1 MTAAAVA
8 DLADLRADV
17 TDVLSRIGYATMATV
32 DRHGR
37 PRTRVL
43 IAVWELEDDDPRG
56 WLATFRTPVKAAHLA
71 ANPHASFSYWDRS
84 QDTVSI
90 DATAVWTDDRDERH
104 HVWRLYGRGSPRGV
118 GYPPGRFW
126 PDGPDGPT
134 FQVLRLRP
142 YRIQVLRGREL
153 AAGVSPRIWRRP
165 P

>member
-1 MTAAAVA
+1 MTAAAVV

-17 TDVLSRIGYATMATV
+17 TDVLSRIGYATMVTV

-71 ANPHASFSYWDRS
+71 ANPHTSFSYWDRS

-104 HVWRLYGRGSPRGV
+104 HV
-118 GYPPGRFW
+118 
-126 PDGPDGPT
+126 
-134 FQVLRLRP
+134 
-142 YRIQVLRGREL
+142 
-153 AAGVSPRIWRRP
+153 
-165 P
+165 